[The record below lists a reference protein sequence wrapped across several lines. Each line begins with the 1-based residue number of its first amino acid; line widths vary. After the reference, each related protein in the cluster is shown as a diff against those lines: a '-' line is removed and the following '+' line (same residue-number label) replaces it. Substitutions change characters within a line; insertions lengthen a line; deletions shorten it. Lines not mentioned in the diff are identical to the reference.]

1 MFTDPEHID
10 AFRLQCGDFCD
21 IFEDAF
27 QFSPDGDLLCDR
39 VNRAA
44 AEMLTS
50 NPRVRFLIELV
61 TGVSVDKV
69 EFVEPTEGEAEH
81 ANAENNVILTR
92 CYGLLYT
99 FYCRMCQADRRQQ
112 MLERYTPPSPTRPLR
127 GRPRKNDPQT
137 IPKVTPVRK
146 DAAGKLHFP

>member
-1 MFTDPEHID
+1 MFTDPEHIG

-21 IFEDAF
+21 RFEDAF

-50 NPRVRFLIELV
+50 DPRVRFLIELV

-69 EFVEPTEGEAEH
+69 EFVEPTEGEAEQ
-81 ANAENNVILTR
+81 ANAENNVILAR

-99 FYCRMCQADRRQQ
+99 FYCRMCQAGRRQQ
-112 MLERYTPPSPTRPLR
+112 MTTPRLS
-127 GRPRKNDPQT
+127 NCQ
-137 IPKVTPVRK
+137 
-146 DAAGKLHFP
+146 